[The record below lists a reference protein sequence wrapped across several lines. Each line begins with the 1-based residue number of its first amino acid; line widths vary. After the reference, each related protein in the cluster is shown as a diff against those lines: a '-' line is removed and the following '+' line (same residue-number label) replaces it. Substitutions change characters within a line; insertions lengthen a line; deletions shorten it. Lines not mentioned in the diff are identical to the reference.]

1 MQDTYGNRPH
11 RENVFT
17 RTHHH
22 NLESDMRSGRWAGI
36 ATALIFVFSMLTPI
50 SSNGAET
57 PQPGKPLTK
66 VTLLTDYL
74 TFARH
79 AAIYAARDLGYFAA
93 EGIDIDIQPGKGSN
107 DVITRLGAG
116 QADIGQA
123 GLPSVIAATIK
134 GLKAKMFLIAYST
147 NGDAVFSLKGSKINA
162 PKDLV
167 GKTVGMAAGTSI
179 AVLFNGLLSVNG
191 IDPSKVKQV
200 NIAAQALNAALISGQ
215 IDAMLEFNFNIAL
228 LEPAAKTQGKDATY
242 FMFADH
248 GFKYYSNGFTANDEF
263 IAKHPDLVRGV
274 AAALA
279 KGYEFTSAHPDQVC
293 AMMHKDVPD
302 ITVKACEG
310 EQAVMPQL
318 VNSPYAAKFGFG
330 YMDPGMVQQ
339 TIETITKA
347 QGLKEPIK
355 AADIYT
361 DAFIPR
367 K

>member
-1 MQDTYGNRPH
+1 
-11 RENVFT
+11 
-17 RTHHH
+17 
-22 NLESDMRSGRWAGI
+22 
-36 ATALIFVFSMLTPI
+36 MLTSI
-50 SSNGAET
+50 SSNALER
-57 PQPGKPLTK
+57 PQPSKTLTK

-74 TFARH
+74 TFGRH
-79 AAIYAARDLGYFAA
+79 AAIYAARDLGYFAD

-123 GLPSVIAATIK
+123 GMPSVIAATLK

-147 NGDAVFSLKGSKINA
+147 NGDAVFSLKSSHINE
-162 PKDLV
+162 PKDLI
-167 GKTVGMAAGTSI
+167 GKTIGMAAGTSI
-179 AVLFNGLLSVNG
+179 AVLFDGLLKVNG
-191 IDPSKVKQV
+191 IDPSEVNQA
-200 NIAAQALNAALISGQ
+200 NIAAQALNPALVSGK

-228 LEPAAKTQGKDATY
+228 LEPIAKTQDKDATY

-248 GFKYYSNGFTANDEF
+248 GFKYYSNGFSASDEF

-279 KGYEFTSAHPDQVC
+279 KGYEFASAHPEQVC
-293 AMMHKDVPD
+293 AMMHKAVPD
-302 ITVKACEG
+302 VTIKACEG

-318 VNSPYAAKFGFG
+318 INSPYAAKFGFG

-339 TIETITKA
+339 TIETVTKA
-347 QGLKEPIK
+347 QGLTGTVR

-361 DAFIPR
+361 DAFVQR
-367 K
+367 